1 VLDLTYLYV
10 ACVTLAMTL
19 AAIAIWAPRRVMV
32 KIGALA
38 VTLAIFPVAY
48 SSLAS
53 LLSRPKP
60 VTLEWARA
68 QVADATVIASTMR
81 EGVGI
86 YLWLQIP
93 EEAEPRAYVLP
104 WNKKMAQQLQD
115 AQREAQRRGTALN
128 MRSPFEPSWDDRDPK
143 FYALPQPALPPKEH
157 YAPPES
163 YKHPGTDA

>member
-10 ACVTLAMTL
+10 ACVALAVSL
-19 AAIAIWAPRRVMV
+19 AAIAIWSPRRFAV
-32 KIGALA
+32 KLGAMA
-38 VTLAIFPVAY
+38 VTLMILPVAY
-48 SSLAS
+48 GSMAS

-86 YLWLQIP
+86 YLWLQLP
-93 EEAEPRAYVLP
+93 AETEPLSYVLP

-115 AQREAQRRGTALN
+115 AQREAQRRGTPLN
-128 MRSPFEPSWDDRDPK
+128 MRSPFEESWDDRDPK

-163 YKHPGTDA
+163 YKHPSTDA

>member
-1 VLDLTYLYV
+1 MLDLTYLYV
-10 ACVTLAMTL
+10 ACVALAVTL
-19 AAIAIWAPRRVMV
+19 AAIAIWSPRRIMI

-38 VTLAIFPVAY
+38 VTLAILPVAY
-48 SSLAS
+48 GSLAS

-68 QVADATVIASTMR
+68 QVADATVIASTMQ
-81 EGVGI
+81 EGIGI

-93 EEAEPRAYVLP
+93 DEGEPRAYVLP

-128 MRSPFEPSWDDRDPK
+128 MRSPFEQSWDDRDPK

-163 YKHPGTDA
+163 YKHPSTDA